1 MARRALGTTAEL
13 VVGNGPSQQWR
24 AGTSVTQPEAKPGA
38 RSVGSAQ
45 LDPDKLDSVVIHTLG
60 PEGVC
65 FIAINET

>member
-1 MARRALGTTAEL
+1 M
-13 VVGNGPSQQWR
+13 
-24 AGTSVTQPEAKPGA
+24 TQPEAKPGA